1 MCASAVIERVRAT
14 HTRQANVIAH
24 ESSRLSIENIVATL
38 SVERG
43 ATAQCVGITVSLLFI
58 KFYIFPRSLLCVA
71 RSRTHTHTRRECR
84 SKYAERENRLCCASA
99 AKYFGHHEI
108 PAATCTTGICVRCF
122 CRKCIGA
129 RAAATSEITK

>member
-1 MCASAVIERVRAT
+1 MCERRDRASARAT

-71 RSRTHTHTRRECR
+71 RSRTHTHTHVVSADRSMRNAKTGCVAHRRQSTLATTKFQR
-84 SKYAERENRLCCASA
+84 RLAQLAFAYGVFA
-99 AKYFGHHEI
+99 AN
-108 PAATCTTGICVRCF
+108 A
-122 CRKCIGA
+122 
-129 RAAATSEITK
+129 